1 MEFPENLRYT
11 KDHEWV
17 RLEGDI
23 AIVGVTEFAQSEL
36 GDIVYVEI
44 ETKDQH
50 LAADSVFGTIE
61 AVKTVSD
68 LFLPVSGTIIEINP
82 ELNNK
87 PELVN
92 TDPYGEGWMI
102 KVKVDSGSGIESLLT
117 AGAYAALVQDAQS

>member
-23 AIVGVTEFAQSEL
+23 AVVGVTEFAQSEL

-44 ETKDQH
+44 ETKDQY

-82 ELNNK
+82 DLNNK

-102 KVKVDSGSGIESLLT
+102 KVKVDPSFDSESLLE
-117 AGAYAALVQDAQS
+117 ADAYSALVQDAQG